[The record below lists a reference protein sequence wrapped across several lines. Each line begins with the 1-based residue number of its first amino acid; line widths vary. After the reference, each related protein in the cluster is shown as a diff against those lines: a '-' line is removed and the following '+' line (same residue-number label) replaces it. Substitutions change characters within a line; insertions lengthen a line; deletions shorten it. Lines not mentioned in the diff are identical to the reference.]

1 MVAIESVATLV
12 SALALALIIL
22 IKIVRWN
29 IQGRRIHHD
38 IELLASAE
46 SRPHTREDFEM
57 LKQELKSG
65 DIKKRAGTSAV
76 IMMQVIFGMAV
87 FAGFSGWTYHLW
99 QGAFVELAAV
109 SAVLAL
115 VGLSLPFVIWRA
127 TKKRNERLARID
139 AGLVAIESKRSE
151 QPVNTQAVTQSGAQ
165 VFQQAEPTTA
175 TAEKIP
181 EDSILRRHY
190 LAHKAAEIEA
200 RVNPYPTDSVLRRHY
215 ETMAKTGFEAAVQ
228 KLTPAIKIEA
238 QPIEQPEEVLYKI
251 PEDSVLKRHFLNQLR
266 AEIEASLFPRPTDSV
281 LMRHYETLLD
291 SELESRVAR
300 LN

>member
-1 MVAIESVATLV
+1 MTAIESVATLGG
-12 SALALALIIL
+12 ALVIALIIL
-22 IKIVRWN
+22 IKVVRGN
-29 IQGRRIHHD
+29 LQGTRLNYD
-38 IELLASAE
+38 IDLLASAQNRTH
-46 SRPHTREDFEM
+46 SRKDFEV
-57 LKQELKSG
+57 LKQKLKSG
-65 DIKKRAGTSAV
+65 DIKKKTSNSAAFFV
-76 IMMQVIFGMAV
+76 QVIFGVVV
-87 FAGFSGWTYHLW
+87 FAGFSVWAYHLW
-99 QGAFVELAAV
+99 QGAFKELAAV
-109 SAVLAL
+109 SAVIAL
-115 VGLSLPFVIWRA
+115 LGLIMPFFDSSGI
-127 TKKRNERLARID
+127 KERNSRLAQID
-139 AGLVAIESKRSE
+139 AGLKSIESKLSE
-151 QPVNTQAVTQSGAQ
+151 QPAKAQASFQPEKK
-165 VFQQAEPTTA
+165 VFQQPERTSE
-175 TAEKIP
+175 EKIP

-215 ETMAKTGFEAAVQ
+215 ETMLKTGFEAAVQ